1 MKYSQVVVFLLLVIY
16 HSFIL
21 NPIEKK
27 YSKQCFPHSNIIR
40 RPSKKCR
47 KVSVLHQNCLGLPSG
62 SSEIITIITIL
73 LCHYQIISLPFSLFL
88 ILAVGMQRIL
98 LKKHTLLQ
106 VIAGIFIGFL
116 YSSLYIYFHLSF
128 LCLLFPI
135 LVTLPLVLF
144 IRSQQVYMK

>member
-1 MKYSQVVVFLLLVIY
+1 MKYSQVVVFLLLIVY
-16 HSFIL
+16 HSVIL

-27 YSKQCFPHSNIIR
+27 FTKQCFPHSIIIR
-40 RPSKKCR
+40 RPNEKCR

-62 SSEIITIITIL
+62 NSEIITIITVL
-73 LCHYQIISLPFSLFL
+73 LYHYKVLSLPLSLFL

-106 VIAGIFIGFL
+106 VIAGIFLGFL
-116 YSSLYIYFHLSF
+116 YASLYCYLNLSF
-128 LCLLFPI
+128 LCLLLPI
-135 LVTLPLVLF
+135 LITLPLVLF

>member
-1 MKYSQVVVFLLLVIY
+1 MKYSQVVVFLLVIVY
-16 HSFIL
+16 HSLIL
-21 NPIEKK
+21 NPVEKK
-27 YSKQCFPHSNIIR
+27 FSKQCFPHSSIIR

-62 SSEIITIITIL
+62 SSEIMTIVTVL
-73 LCHYQIISLPFSLFL
+73 LYNYQIISLPLSLFL
-88 ILAVGMQRIL
+88 ILALGMQRIL

-106 VIAGIFIGFL
+106 VIVGIFLGFL
-116 YSSLYIYFHLSF
+116 YASLYCYLNLSF

-135 LVTLPLVLF
+135 LITLPLVLF